1 MTHEEI
7 EQGDIAEEYVRGR
20 LSPQDRAAFEDHYF
34 ACDDCFDKVQAIDRL
49 ASGVRNAVRE
59 GALPLSGHGRT
70 GWYEPAFYL
79 SAAASLVLSA
89 ALGWSLLRERPRLE
103 SELSLERQASVEGR
117 RKLAALEQQLS
128 ARAAPKPLA
137 ALPNL
142 PLFMLESTRAQQAQP
157 FRVPEPSPQIA
168 LWMEPP
174 AAPAASV
181 YRLEIRNAAD
191 QLVETVEGSKTNSY
205 GALAIAIPSERLKP
219 GKYAARLYRVQASG
233 PSLVADY
240 RFEIVR

>member
-7 EQGDIAEEYVRGR
+7 EQSDIAEEYVRGR
-20 LSPQDRAAFEDHYF
+20 LSPEARSAFEDHYF
-34 ACDDCFDKVQAIDRL
+34 ACNDCFDKVQAIDRL
-49 ASGVRNAVRE
+49 ASGVRNAVQE
-59 GALPLSGHGRT
+59 GELPLSGHNRT

-79 SAAASLVLSA
+79 SAAASLVLGA

-103 SELSLERQASVEGR
+103 SELSIERQSGEEGR

-128 ARAAPKPLA
+128 ARAAPNPLA

-142 PLFMLESTRAQQAQP
+142 PLFMLESTRAQQAQT
-157 FRVPEPSPQIA
+157 FRVPQPSPQIA

-205 GALAIAIPSERLKP
+205 GALAIAIPAERLRP
-219 GKYAARLYRVQASG
+219 GKYEARLYRMQSGAAS
-233 PSLVADY
+233 LAADY